1 MLTLELARK
10 LVLVEVRVR
19 EKRKEKKR
27 KINASMRIF
36 NKLLL
41 KKWYDVFFLYS
52 FFSKLR
58 TTTLI
63 RHGSS

>member
-10 LVLVEVRVR
+10 LVLGVRVR

-27 KINASMRIF
+27 KIYASMRIF